1 MIELSEA
8 DLAAVRRILS
18 LHLTEG
24 QSVWAFGSRVKG
36 TARPWSDLDLVVKG
50 EGPVPLPDYYRLQ
63 DAFEESEISVK
74 VDLLDWHRI
83 SEDFRALIERA
94 KEPVEY

>member
-50 EGPVPLPDYYRLQ
+50 RDLCRYPTTIACRTPLRNRR
-63 DAFEESEISVK
+63 S
-74 VDLLDWHRI
+74 R
-83 SEDFRALIERA
+83 
-94 KEPVEY
+94 

>member
-1 MIELSEA
+1 M
-8 DLAAVRRILS
+8 
-18 LHLTEG
+18 
-24 QSVWAFGSRVKG
+24 
-36 TARPWSDLDLVVKG
+36 
-50 EGPVPLPDYYRLQ
+50 PLPDYYRLQ